1 MTLDL
6 FAFEML
12 SGRRLTPLPK
22 TSAKW
27 QLTTNADE
35 SITCTIPAND
45 QNVKRLRVW
54 EMSTLARNGLLAV
67 VDGLPVA
74 AGPIWRRRYNP
85 DSGHIELTAGGLRSY
100 FNKRVA
106 VPVAASGRSLVD
118 ANGDPVTAYD
128 TRVTN
133 MSLGTVAKRYVELAR
148 AWPGGAIPMS
158 LPADESRSGRDITVK
173 AIDLKRVG
181 ELIDNLSDVINGPD
195 IAFRPRFTEDG
206 AGIYWEMQTGTEAKP
221 RLGSTDALATTW
233 SYGAPKSPAFD
244 LEIDEDGSSHASR
257 FWVSGGSG
265 SDKVISAQAYSST
278 LIGAGFPLLDG
289 VDAGNSGLSQQ
300 STANDKASQGVKL
313 GQYASSFWSMKVVAH
328 SDRAPKLGEYWLGDL
343 ATINIDKREPVLPA
357 GDSVR
362 RIAAISGDESDKSYT
377 IDFAEALV

>member
-22 TSAKW
+22 IAAQWKV
-27 QLTTNADE
+27 TTNADE
-35 SITCTIPAND
+35 SITCTIPASD
-45 QNVKRLRVW
+45 RNVKRLRVW

-74 AGPIWRRRYNP
+74 AGPIWRRRYNA
-85 DSGHIELTAGGLRSY
+85 STGRIELTAGGLRSY
-100 FNKRVA
+100 FTKRVA
-106 VPVAASGRSLVD
+106 VPVSASGQPLVD

-128 TRVTN
+128 TRTVN

-148 AWPGGAIPMS
+148 AWPGGAVPMV
-158 LPADESRSGRDITVK
+158 LPNDEARPGRDITVK
-173 AIDLKRVG
+173 AIDLKRIG
-181 ELIDNLSDVINGPD
+181 DLIDNLSDVINGPD
-195 IAFRPRFTEDG
+195 IAFRPRFSSDG
-206 AGIYWEMQTGTEAKP
+206 AGIYWEMQTGTEANP
-221 RLGSTDALATTW
+221 RLGSTDALATKW

-244 LEIDEDGSSHASR
+244 LEIDEDGSGHASR
-257 FWVSGGSG
+257 FWVTGGAG
-265 SDKVISAQAYSST
+265 SDKVVTAQTYSPT
-278 LIGAGFPLLDG
+278 LIAAGFPLLDG
-289 VDAGNSGLSQQ
+289 VDAGNSSLSEQ
-300 STANDKASQGVKL
+300 STANDKAAQGVKL

-328 SDRAPKLGEYWLGDL
+328 SERAPKLGEYWLGDL

-362 RIAAISGDESDKSYT
+362 RIAAISGDETDKSYN